1 MKLCK
6 LLQHG
11 YKCEQKMTSS
21 VQSVRQSRSLLAS
34 NSLYQVFYVRLRE
47 TAQNKSNHT
56 VAEAT
61 NPKGETARQ
70 EDRKNRSTQQA
81 KTISKVALESPYLA
95 TIT

>member
-1 MKLCK
+1 MDIN
-6 LLQHG
+6 
-11 YKCEQKMTSS
+11 
-21 VQSVRQSRSLLAS
+21 VSRRWRAVYSLWDNQDRCLAS

-61 NPKGETARQ
+61 NPEGETARQ
-70 EDRKNRSTQQA
+70 EERKNRSTQQA